1 MAFLWRSAKSG
12 HASSDLKW
20 SEKGRHQET
29 ANRNRYATR
38 PMQLVRFT
46 LDNHNV
52 SAKLTKLFTNLWLQ
66 GQEILRL
73 QKKYGERRL
82 IQFIN
87 SRPTKKRGFPLSVY
101 IFSEWIPTAALL
113 HAWLLRQLSWL
124 CGLNLTTQSPSTPK
138 THQFHTPIG
147 CVKGEHC
154 RQFAY

>member
-20 SEKGRHQET
+20 SGKGRHQET
-29 ANRNRYATR
+29 ANRNEYATR

-52 SAKLTKLFTNLWLQ
+52 SAKLTKPFTNLWLQ
-66 GQEILRL
+66 GQEILGV

-101 IFSEWIPTAALL
+101 SVGEFQ
-113 HAWLLRQLSWL
+113 RQHCYMLDCYDSFL
-124 CGLNLTTQSPSTPK
+124 GLNLTTQSLSTPK
-138 THQFHTPIG
+138 THQFHILIG